1 MQTDHSQEHATRI
14 EHRTDRILTIS
25 GAMFLIWQASYFVI
39 FNRADGALRTV
50 DVVAGAGFI
59 AWACAL
65 LMLLATGGGLFA
77 GRDVREVLDDELARS
92 FRAHAYRNAFW
103 ALMLIAF
110 AAYIA
115 AQLTGLSA
123 RTLAHVSLSA
133 GVVVAVATLIYLRRR

>member
-1 MQTDHSQEHATRI
+1 MHIDDSQTHATRI

-39 FNRADGALRTV
+39 FNRRDEALRTV
-50 DVVAGAGFI
+50 DVVASAGFI

-77 GRDVREVLDDELARS
+77 SREVRDVLDDELARS
-92 FRAHAYRNAFW
+92 YRARAYRNAFW

-133 GVVVAVATLIYLRRR
+133 GVVVAVATLLYLRRR

>member
-1 MQTDHSQEHATRI
+1 MEPVDSQEHATRI

-39 FNRADGALRTV
+39 FNPPDGALRTV
-50 DVVAGAGFI
+50 DVVASAGFI

-77 GRDVREVLDDELARS
+77 SREVRDVLDDELARS
-92 FRAHAYRNAFW
+92 YRAHAYRNAFW

-123 RTLAHVSLSA
+123 QTLAHVSLSA
-133 GVVVAVATLIYLRRR
+133 GVLVAVATLIYLRRT

>member
-77 GRDVREVLDDELARS
+77 SREVREVLDDELARS
-92 FRAHAYRNAFW
+92 YRAHAYRNAFW